1 MADIVA
7 IQPPLLDL
15 TKEPA
20 LAIAAGV
27 RVFWD
32 NTNRRITATATG
44 NFQVG
49 IATQA
54 ALAADA
60 SLIAD
65 PHLGVDAQYR
75 QGGTGAP
82 ISLRVLRSS
91 PDRLADAFGT
101 EMISASDILSLAIAT
116 LPDIA
121 AGDSFSIGN
130 EVLTVRHAERDASGT
145 AWRIFCQR

>member
-1 MADIVA
+1 MSAFD
-7 IQPPLLDL
+7 
-15 TKEPA
+15 
-20 LAIAAGV
+20 
-27 RVFWD
+27 
-32 NTNRRITATATG
+32 TAM
-44 NFQVG
+44 
-49 IATQA
+49 
-54 ALAADA
+54 A

-91 PDRLADAFGT
+91 PDRMADAFGT

-121 AGDSFSIGN
+121 PGDSFAIGADL
-130 EVLTVRHAERDASGT
+130 LTVRHAERDATGT
-145 AWRIFCQR
+145 AWRVFCQR